1 MTPDEEMV
9 YNFVGELLANQ
20 SVSDPTYAKILARFG
35 DQGVIDITGL
45 CGYYTSLGMLMNVA
59 RTPVPSGVTPP
70 LAQFPH

>member
-1 MTPDEEMV
+1 
-9 YNFVGELLANQ
+9 
-20 SVSDPTYAKILARFG
+20 VSDPTYAKILARFG

-59 RTPVPSGVTPP
+59 RTPVPTGVTPP

>member
-9 YNFVGELLANQ
+9 YEFVAELLANQ
-20 SVSDPTYAKILARFG
+20 SVSDPSYAKILTRFG

-59 RTPVPSGVTPP
+59 RTPVPPGVTPP
-70 LAQFPH
+70 LAQYPR